1 MTRLCLLL
9 LSGLIAFNV
18 NAKPPSKMVIR
29 SCLAA
34 QAVSSSV
41 KWRPIATN
49 KIYSEE
55 DYKDGFD
62 ATYYVIS
69 DGKQVG
75 YAERG
80 EEKAIIYGDRIFPIA
95 RALMLPG
102 FNVHPTEL
110 NPYSADWAT
119 VDDKS
124 GSYLCISFPF
134 DDLGPSGSFQ
144 KNRCGYLIS
153 VARTKRRPILYAATG
168 PILSKDASEKQ

>member
-1 MTRLCLLL
+1 MKRLCLLL

-18 NAKPPSKMVIR
+18 SAKTPSKMVIL

-34 QAVSSSV
+34 QAMSPSV
-41 KWRPIATN
+41 KWRPIATDQ
-49 KIYSEE
+49 IYSEE

-80 EEKAIIYGDRIFPIA
+80 EEKAIIYGGRLFPLAQA
-95 RALMLPG
+95 RMLPG
-102 FNVHPTEL
+102 FDVRPTGL

-134 DDLGPSGSFQ
+134 GGLGQSGSFQ
-144 KNRCGYLIS
+144 KYRSAYLIA
-153 VARTKRRPILYAATG
+153 VDRNKARGNLYGATG
-168 PILSKDASEKQ
+168 PIFVG